1 MCSLL
6 RVCSVGH
13 VWVRSYMQFSTICP
27 NSCWIVPQWLL
38 YRTLTVC
45 MGAVTVLLVP
55 NSVPT
60 NLAVLQFGYHI
71 TMIILFGQFYY
82 KTYYVPA
89 QAAKKA
95 KAAAKAAA
103 KDNNNNN
110 NKSTAESQTS
120 SQVPSTRLL
129 CLTASASLPLRL
141 CHTACASH
149 HLTASLPLSRHLTAS
164 VSRLIKL

>member
-1 MCSLL
+1 
-6 RVCSVGH
+6 
-13 VWVRSYMQFSTICP
+13 
-27 NSCWIVPQWLL
+27 
-38 YRTLTVC
+38 

-95 KAAAKAAA
+95 KAAVKAAA
-103 KDNNNNN
+103 KDNNNS
-110 NKSTAESQTS
+110 KSTAESQTS
-120 SQVPSTRLL
+120 SQVPSTHCL
-129 CLTASASLPLRL
+129 CLATSLPY
-141 CHTACASH
+141 
-149 HLTASLPLSRHLTAS
+149 HLTAS
-164 VSRLIKL
+164 VSLLIKL